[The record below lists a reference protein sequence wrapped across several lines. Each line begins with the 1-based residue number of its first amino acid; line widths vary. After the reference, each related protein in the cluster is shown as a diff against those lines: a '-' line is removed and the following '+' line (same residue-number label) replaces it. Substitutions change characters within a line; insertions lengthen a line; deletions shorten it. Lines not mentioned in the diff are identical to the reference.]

1 MSQNSIY
8 RKIALDRLS
17 SPEELD
23 QRLTIVSP
31 VGWVSLI
38 AVALLICA
46 GLIWGFLG
54 SISDKAVGTGIII
67 SSGGIN
73 GVIHRAD
80 GQITDISVH
89 DGDYVEKGQVIAR
102 IEQPELI
109 EKINQCK
116 EDLAAAQSI
125 DMENLQLNNSK
136 LNFNIYGK
144 IGEIFTEYE
153 NAMAKLTA
161 ERISAY
167 TQSEQSKYD
176 LEQTRIQYE
185 NSLEKYNS
193 YKTLYENG
201 AVSLKELNNAES
213 DFRINEG
220 AYNSKLKNL
229 NALTQA
235 QLNQV
240 EASVGAQKQWLK
252 DTIAVSIID
261 LQNNI
266 VKMQRDLMNNGDII
280 ANVSGRVLEMQVKK
294 GDIVMAGA
302 VVCTIAQEKAQ
313 TDALE
318 AVIYV
323 PVGTGKKIKPG
334 MEVNVSP
341 STVKKEE
348 NGFMLGNVVSVS
360 EYPTSAQGMML
371 TLGNAELVQQLSAQG
386 ASLEVKVKLVMDS
399 STRSG
404 YKWSSSQGPAIGI
417 DGGTFCI
424 GEVKVDQKRPISM
437 VLPYIKKHLPI

>member
-1 MSQNSIY
+1 MSQNNIY

-31 VGWVSLI
+31 IGWVSLI

-46 GLIWGFLG
+46 GLTWGFLG
-54 SISDKAVGTGIII
+54 SIADKAAGTGIII

-102 IEQPELI
+102 IEQTELI
-109 EKINQCK
+109 EKINQYK

-125 DMENLQLNNSK
+125 DLENLQMNNSK

-144 IGEIFTEYE
+144 IGEIFADYE
-153 NAMAKLTA
+153 NAIANLTA
-161 ERISAY
+161 QRVSSY
-167 TQSEQSKYD
+167 TQSDQSKYA
-176 LEQTRIQYE
+176 LEQTRIKYE
-185 NSLEKYNS
+185 DSLEKYNN
-193 YKTLYENG
+193 YKALYENG
-201 AVSLKELNNAES
+201 AVSQNELNNAES
-213 DFRINEG
+213 EFRINEA
-220 AYNSKLKNL
+220 AYNSQRQNL
-229 NALTQA
+229 NAMSQA

-240 EASVGAQKQWLK
+240 EANLRAQKQWLK

-266 VKMQRDLMNNGDII
+266 AKMQRDLLNNGDII

-294 GDIVMAGA
+294 GDIVKAGS
-302 VVCTIAQEKAQ
+302 VVCTIAEEKTQ
-313 TDALE
+313 TDSLE

-323 PVGTGKKIKPG
+323 PVGNGKKIKPG

-371 TLGNAELVQQLSAQG
+371 TLGNTELVKQLSAQG

-404 YKWSSSQGPAIGI
+404 YKWSSPQGPPIGI

-424 GEVKVDQKRPISM
+424 GEVKVNQKRPISM
-437 VLPYIKKHLPI
+437 VLPYIKEHLPI